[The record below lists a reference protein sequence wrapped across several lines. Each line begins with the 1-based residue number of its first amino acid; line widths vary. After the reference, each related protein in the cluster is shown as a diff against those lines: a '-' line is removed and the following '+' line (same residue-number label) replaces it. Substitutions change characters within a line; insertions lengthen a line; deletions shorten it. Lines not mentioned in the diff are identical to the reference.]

1 MAFCHISL
9 DGSRENLKIVSMLK
23 NLGQRIRTLRKQK
36 GLTLVEISEKTG
48 VAQATLSRIETG
60 TMIGTVECHEKIA
73 ETLGIG
79 LAELYSGVDKRYE
92 QIARQDKE
100 TRKVTHHSKD
110 VHMELLTQESS
121 KKKITPVLL
130 TLQGGG
136 KTEKE
141 SNERGVEKFVWLLDG
156 SVKLKLDNE
165 EIALKAQ
172 ETIYFDASLP
182 HQFMNEGQKT
192 AKIFIAVSP
201 SKI

>member
-1 MAFCHISL
+1 
-9 DGSRENLKIVSMLK
+9 MLK
-23 NLGQRIRTLRKQK
+23 NLGQRIRTLRKEK

-48 VAQATLSRIETG
+48 IAQATLSRIETG

-79 LAELYSGVDKRYE
+79 LAELYSGVDRRYE
-92 QIARQDKE
+92 QIAHLNQKDA
-100 TRKVTHHSKD
+100 RKITHHAKD
-110 VHMELLTQESS
+110 VHVELLTQESS
-121 KKKITPVLL
+121 KKKITPLLL

-141 SNERGVEKFVWLLDG
+141 TNERGVEKFIWVLDG
-156 SVKLKLDNE
+156 SVKVKLDN
-165 EIALKAQ
+165 Q
-172 ETIYFDASLP
+172 ETVLKSQETVYFDASLP
-182 HQFMNEGQKT
+182 HQITNEGQKT